1 MFFSTVMAETY
12 SIGGGTCTMRSWDGG
27 RLNTKA
33 HGPGTL
39 VDEYGGTRQ
48 CTLNQG
54 AISGYCWDTYTDG
67 YKVAAVYNTQG
78 MLHGRHVVF
87 NTSGDIYLGV
97 YNNGKQEDAVQ
108 GMMCIQYI

>member
-1 MFFSTVMAETY
+1 MADTFSINGST
-12 SIGGGTCTMRSWDGG
+12 IPIRSWDGG

-39 VDEYGGTRQ
+39 VDDKYGYTRQ

-54 AISGYCWDTYTDG
+54 VISGYSWCTDTNGNKY
-67 YKVAAVYNTQG
+67 AEFYNTQG
-78 MLHGRHVVF
+78 MAHGTEVRFHI
-87 NTSGDIYLGV
+87 SGDIYFWV
-97 YNNGKQEDAVQ
+97 YNNGKQESYVQ